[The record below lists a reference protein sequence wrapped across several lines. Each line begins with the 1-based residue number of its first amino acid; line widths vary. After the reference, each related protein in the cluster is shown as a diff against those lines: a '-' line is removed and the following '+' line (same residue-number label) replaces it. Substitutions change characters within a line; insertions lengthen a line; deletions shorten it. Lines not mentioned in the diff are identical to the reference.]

1 MTVKNQNDLIVAI
14 VAGVLGLTAIGVSYG
29 TARKPNPPATPQA
42 IVTAPAEAPPGAV
55 VYANGTGTSAQGGFG
70 QGGPTGGAPI
80 GGAGARP
87 GQPSNIPQRPS
98 IAAQ

>member
-29 TARKPNPPATPQA
+29 TARKPNEPSKPPP

-55 VYANGTGTSAQGGFG
+55 VFANGTGSSSQGGFG
-70 QGGPTGGAPI
+70 SGGPVGGAPV
-80 GGAGARP
+80 GGPGAP
-87 GQPSNIPQRPS
+87 GNVPQRPRA
-98 IAAQ
+98 AAQ